1 MGPIWRI
8 THIDMDRSGVYEW
21 QVTGRSHW
29 APTTKVKHDPV
40 KICLFTQRFNWIV
53 RHSMI
58 NWRWICSASV
68 GQSLHPV
75 DALNRWLAD
84 KERAAVDRDKFMPTA
99 GRNLKRIVLRLPAK
113 RNDLASSL
121 TSSTHMGVVITMQM
135 TFHSGSN
142 RFLVNGGSCRGNA
155 MVGGLKNRFTRSLTQ
170 VISANDTDKMKE
182 SLEPF
187 TQFWNFCMW
196 SCNRHIALYH
206 PLLVSSYPELLQL
219 K

>member
-135 TFHSGSN
+135 TFLLDNGHDGRYDHQATVDHRETSSWLQRYRTAVTWPEKYGQLTCS
-142 RFLVNGGSCRGNA
+142 RDFL
-155 MVGGLKNRFTRSLTQ
+155 TRS
-170 VISANDTDKMKE
+170 IN
-182 SLEPF
+182 
-187 TQFWNFCMW
+187 
-196 SCNRHIALYH
+196 
-206 PLLVSSYPELLQL
+206 
-219 K
+219 